1 MHGEC
6 CVDGTNTDSHG
17 GKHKPNKKRAQTGVQ
32 MQVRSRHLESN
43 DFGMEGKLYLYK
55 DIMCHTCSYIG
66 IHACRQLGIDIR
78 VDANLDNG

>member
-1 MHGEC
+1 
-6 CVDGTNTDSHG
+6 
-17 GKHKPNKKRAQTGVQ
+17 

-66 IHACRQLGIDIR
+66 IQACRQLGIDIR
-78 VDANLDNG
+78 VDANLDNR